1 MAESRKRTTS
11 GSSGRGGKRGGG
23 GSSSGRDDAFEGKT
37 PAELRDALA
46 RNLIR
51 PLELVMLS
59 RERIQE
65 AVDDAVRR
73 GRMTADDAEE
83 LVRGLLERGRRQTND
98 VLRDLEQMLGR
109 GGGEARRA
117 GSGAADAARGAGD
130 RVRRAVGGGGS
141 LPIAGYDDLTA
152 AEVQK
157 RLGDLSPAELRKL
170 RDYERRNA
178 NRKSVL
184 SAIERKLS

>member
-109 GGGEARRA
+109 GGGEARPSICSPPA
-117 GSGAADAARGAGD
+117 VLATAFAARSAAAA
-130 RVRRAVGGGGS
+130 RSRSRA
-141 LPIAGYDDLTA
+141 TTT
-152 AEVQK
+152 
-157 RLGDLSPAELRKL
+157 
-170 RDYERRNA
+170 
-178 NRKSVL
+178 
-184 SAIERKLS
+184 